1 LPEIEEFL
9 MELKIAPQKLRGIFT
24 KSKNKKIAVVGDVM
38 LDRYVYGYVNRIS
51 PEAPVQVV
59 DTKATEHKLGGAANV
74 ANNIKSLEAEPVLI
88 GIIGDD
94 YDGDHFLETM
104 KKQNLSVKGIFKDKT
119 RPTTCKTRV
128 IAHSQHIIRIDSEIK
143 MDVMGR
149 IAEDM
154 FRFIKTNIKTFES
167 VILQDY
173 NKGVL
178 PKEMIN
184 RIIKLCNANDKPVYV
199 DPKFDNF
206 FEYKDVTIFK
216 PNRKEIQDALG
227 IRIDGDDSAFD
238 AGEKILN
245 LLGSKWLVL
254 TRGEKGMML
263 FDKEKGKTVVY
274 NIPTRALKVA
284 DVSGAGD
291 TVISTLAVTLAGGA
305 NIKEAIVLANHAAG
319 LVCEEVG
326 IVPIYKKDLM
336 ASFGV

>member
-1 LPEIEEFL
+1 
-9 MELKIAPQKLRGIFT
+9 MELKITPQKLQKIF
-24 KSKNKKIAVVGDVM
+24 KNSKGKRIAVIGDVM
-38 LDRYVYGYVNRIS
+38 LDKYVYGEVSRIS

-59 DTKATEHKLGGAANV
+59 DIKSTEYKLGGAANV

-94 YDGDHFLETM
+94 YEGDHFLETM
-104 KKQNLSVKGIFKDKT
+104 KRQKLTTRGIFKDRT
-119 RPTTCKTRV
+119 RPTTSKTRV
-128 IAHSQHIIRIDSEIK
+128 IAHSQHIIRIDSEVK
-143 MDVMGR
+143 MDIMGR
-149 IAEDM
+149 TAEEM
-154 FRFIKTNIKTFES
+154 FRYLKTNLSSFES

-178 PKEMIN
+178 SKEMIR
-184 RIIKLCNANDKPVYV
+184 RIITLCKTKNKPVYV

-206 FEYKDVTIFK
+206 FEFKGVTIFK

-238 AGEKILN
+238 AGQKLMDVIN
-245 LLGSKWLVL
+245 CDWLVL

-263 FDKEKGKTVVY
+263 FDKENEKHVVY
-274 NIPTRALKVA
+274 NIPTRAIRVA

-291 TVISTLAVTLAGGA
+291 TVISTIAVTLSGGA

-319 LVCEEVG
+319 YVCEEVG
-326 IVPIYKKDLM
+326 IVPIYKKNLINSLG
-336 ASFGV
+336 A

>member
-1 LPEIEEFL
+1 
-9 MELKIAPQKLRGIFT
+9 MELKITPQKLQKIFRN
-24 KSKNKKIAVVGDVM
+24 SKNKRIAVIGDVM
-38 LDRYVYGYVNRIS
+38 LDKYVYGEVSRIS

-59 DTKATEHKLGGAANV
+59 DIKATEYKLGGAANV

-88 GIIGDD
+88 GMIGDD
-94 YDGDHFLETM
+94 FEGDHFLETM
-104 KKQNLSVKGIFKDKT
+104 KRQKLTTRGIFKDRT
-119 RPTTCKTRV
+119 RPTTSKTRV

-143 MDVMGR
+143 MDIMGR
-149 IAEDM
+149 AAEEM
-154 FRFIKTNIKTFES
+154 FRFLKTNLSSFES

-178 PKEMIN
+178 SKEIIG
-184 RIIKLCNANDKPVYV
+184 RIIALCKSKNKPVYV

-206 FEYKDVTIFK
+206 FEFKDVTIFK

-227 IRIDGDDSAFD
+227 VRIDGDDSAFD
-238 AGEKILN
+238 AGKKLIDVLN
-245 LLGSKWLVL
+245 CEWLVL

-263 FDKEKGKTVVY
+263 FDREKGEIVVY

-291 TVISTLAVTLAGGA
+291 TVISTLAVTLSGGA
-305 NIKEAIVLANHAAG
+305 NIKEAIVLANNAAG

-326 IVPIYKKDLM
+326 IVPIYKKDLIN
-336 ASFGV
+336 SFGG